1 MNNPFLVQI
10 AYCAQYLFHVWGN
23 NFFSESSSFL
33 DLLEQLSSA
42 AELWDYDE
50 VFFIFVKIVH
60 SDDVRMVQI

>member
-1 MNNPFLVQI
+1 
-10 AYCAQYLFHVWGN
+10 
-23 NFFSESSSFL
+23 L